1 MICARGVNLAGFCFQ
16 GVNMGQTKIGRP
28 PTLSADD
35 KDLLL
40 EYIAGGMSNTKS
52 CAMMHI
58 EPSTFYLTLGREPD
72 FMERY
77 QAAKAGAVDA
87 IVDEAQDAARD
98 ARTAQSGAEVAGIK
112 VFVDT
117 QKWMAS
123 RLAPQRWGEKS
134 SVHVTGTISDDPQE
148 MAKRV
153 AFLEA
158 LQDGQ
163 NDEGPGSDAEPE
175 DAV

>member
-1 MICARGVNLAGFCFQ
+1 MR
-16 GVNMGQTKIGRP
+16 GRP

-40 EYIAGGMSNTKS
+40 EAIAGGMSNTKACRS
-52 CAMMHI
+52 LGI
-58 EPSTFYLTLGREPD
+58 ESSTFYLTLGREPD

-87 IVDEAQDAARD
+87 VVDEAEEAAER
-98 ARTAQSGAEVAGIK
+98 AQTAETGAQVAGIK
-112 VFVDT
+112 VFTDFK
-117 QKWMAS
+117 KWQAA
-123 RLAPQRWGEKS
+123 RLAPQRWGEKA
-134 SVHVTGTISDDPQE
+134 SVHITGQIATDDQE

-158 LQDGQ
+158 LGGSQG
-163 NDEGPGSDAEPE
+163 DEDETGPEVAPE
-175 DAV
+175 A

>member
-1 MICARGVNLAGFCFQ
+1 MASNPV
-16 GVNMGQTKIGRP
+16 GRP
-28 PTLSADD
+28 RAMSADD

-40 EYIAGGMSNTKS
+40 EAIAGGLPVRKACQSLHLDT
-52 CAMMHI
+52 
-58 EPSTFYLTLGREPD
+58 STFYLELGRSQD
-72 FMERY
+72 FSERY
-77 QAAKAGAVDA
+77 EAAKAAAVDA
-87 IVDEAQDAARD
+87 LVHDGEDAAER
-98 ARTAQSGAEVAGIK
+98 ALTAESGAQVAGIK
-112 VFVDT
+112 VYADY
-117 QKWMAS
+117 KWRMAS
-123 RLAPQRWGEKS
+123 RIAPQKWGEKS
-134 SVHVTGTISDDPQE
+134 SVHITGQISDDPQE